1 MPDIILFVHSDPT
14 LVLHTSI
21 PLIFITGSLDCTIKL
36 WDFAII
42 TDETITE
49 ENGTNSNVQKEEKFL
64 LRSFATKNS
73 PIKNLHFTRR
83 NLLLAVGSYEGSS

>member
-1 MPDIILFVHSDPT
+1 MVFINLYIKIENNLILFCELFV
-14 LVLHTSI
+14 
-21 PLIFITGSLDCTIKL
+21 TGSLDSTIKL
-36 WDFAII
+36 WDFSLI
-42 TDETITE
+42 TDENTSE
-49 ENGTNSNVQKEEKFL
+49 EGGANNATQKEEKFL

>member
-1 MPDIILFVHSDPT
+1 M
-14 LVLHTSI
+14 
-21 PLIFITGSLDCTIKL
+21 TGSFDSTIKL
-36 WDFAII
+36 WDFATIS
-42 TDETITE
+42 DETITE
-49 ENGTNSNVQKEEKFL
+49 ENGTNNNVQKEEKFL

>member
-1 MPDIILFVHSDPT
+1 M
-14 LVLHTSI
+14 
-21 PLIFITGSLDCTIKL
+21 
-36 WDFAII
+36 I
-42 TDETITE
+42 TDETINDET
-49 ENGTNSNVQKEEKFL
+49 GTNNTVQKEEKFL

>member
-1 MPDIILFVHSDPT
+1 MYIKIQNNLILFCELFV
-14 LVLHTSI
+14 
-21 PLIFITGSLDCTIKL
+21 TGSLDSTIKL
-36 WDFAII
+36 WDFSLI
-42 TDETITE
+42 TDENTSE
-49 ENGTNSNVQKEEKFL
+49 EGGANNATQKEEKFL